1 MDWGGTVEDPSWVNA
16 DGEFVTGRE
25 VDEEEG
31 DVGLVFMGLLGGS

>member
-1 MDWGGTVEDPSWVNA
+1 MEDPSWVNA

-25 VDEEEG
+25 VDEEG